1 VKRPTRGERVA
12 DWFWIVLATIVI
24 GGSLTFIGVRAA
36 HAADDIAPYSV
47 RYRTAL
53 EQAAVQRFGL
63 DAPVAMMGAQIQAES
78 GWNPKA
84 KSPYAEGLAQFAPAT
99 AKWLP
104 AICPDIGAPDPWDPY
119 WSLKAIVCYDH
130 YLYSRVV
137 SVDVCNR
144 WAFTLSD
151 YNGGSGW
158 REREQQLA
166 VAARRDPKRWFGSVE
181 DYSARGPDAYREN
194 RNYVRLILLNIEPR
208 YVEAGWSGEAVCE

>member
-1 VKRPTRGERVA
+1 VTLPTRGERVV
-12 DWFWIVLATIVI
+12 DWFLVGIAIAI
-24 GGSLTFIGVRAA
+24 IGVCSLFVVARAA
-36 HAADDIAPYSV
+36 YADDDVAPFSV

-53 EQAAVQRFGL
+53 EQAAVQRFGI
-63 DAPVAMMGAQIQAES
+63 DAPVALLAAQIQAES
-78 GWNPKA
+78 GWNPRA
-84 KSPYAEGLAQFAPAT
+84 KSPYAQGLAQFAPAT

-104 AICPDIGAPDPWDPY
+104 EICPDVGEPDPWDPY
-119 WSLKAIVCYDH
+119 WSLKAIACYDH

-144 WAFTLSD
+144 WAFALSD

-181 DYSARGPDAYREN
+181 NYSARGPDAYREN
-194 RNYVRLILLNIEPR
+194 RNYVRLVLLTFEPR
-208 YVEAGWSGEAVCE
+208 YVDAGWAGEAICR